1 MSEIVTEKANI
12 KTHKDLDVWK
22 KSMDLVE
29 RVYRRTERFPDSE
42 KYGLTNQIR
51 RCAVSVSSNIVEGAA
66 RNTDKEFVQFCYIAL
81 GSLSELETQ
90 LLIAERL
97 KYSQNI
103 DILEN
108 VVEIRRML
116 LGLIKYLKSKQSK

>member
-29 RVYRRTERFPDSE
+29 EVYRRTDSFPPSE

-51 RCAVSVSSNIVEGAA
+51 RCAVSISSNIEEGAA

-97 KYSQNI
+97 KYRQNI
-103 DILEN
+103 NILTILQPFSN
-108 VVEIRRML
+108 
-116 LGLIKYLKSKQSK
+116 Q

>member
-1 MSEIVTEKANI
+1 MSELTKKKTNV

-29 RVYRRTERFPDSE
+29 GVYRLTKSFPDSE

-51 RCAVSVSSNIVEGAA
+51 RCAVSISSNIVEGAA
-66 RNTDKEFVQFCYIAL
+66 ENIDKELVQFCYIAL

-90 LLIAERL
+90 VPIAERL

-103 DILEN
+103 DIFE
-108 VVEIRRML
+108 E
-116 LGLIKYLKSKQSK
+116 G

>member
-29 RVYRRTERFPDSE
+29 EVYRLTKGFPDSE
-42 KYGLTNQIR
+42 KYGLINQAR
-51 RCAVSVSSNIVEGAA
+51 RCAVSIPSNIAEGSA
-66 RNTDKEFVQFCYIAL
+66 RNTSKETTQFCYISL
-81 GSLSELETQ
+81 GSLAELETQ

-97 KYSQNI
+97 KYYGST
-103 DILEN
+103 DILDN
-108 VVEIRRML
+108 VIEIRRML
-116 LGLIKYLKSKQSK
+116 LGLIKYLKSK